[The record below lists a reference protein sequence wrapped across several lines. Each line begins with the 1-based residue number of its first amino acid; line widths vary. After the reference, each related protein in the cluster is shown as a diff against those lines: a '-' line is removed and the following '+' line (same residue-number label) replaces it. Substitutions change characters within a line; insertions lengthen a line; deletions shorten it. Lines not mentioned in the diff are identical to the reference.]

1 MTTEQIWIAAGVAV
15 LVIVVL
21 VVILAVT
28 RGRKRKERDRLRS
41 RYGREYDATISDKGT
56 REGVDDLA
64 HREEERRSLT
74 LRDPDETTRADL
86 RERMA
91 LLQYRFVEDP
101 GDVML
106 EAQRVV
112 VDGLRARGYPVAE
125 DRERALRLLSV
136 DHPDQTPPLRTLLAG
151 SYGQDIGRMREIFL
165 EARRSLR
172 EVLHVSYS
180 TRDLRG
186 ERSAL
191 ATGEGREAALG
202 QGDDAG
208 RHRAPAAD
216 ERAATGTGAPGD
228 EAAGTTRPGPA
239 GAARPDPEPVSEAP
253 RVGDDA
259 GLGHPQAPG
268 DARRVDR

>member
-1 MTTEQIWIAAGVAV
+1 MTTEQMLIAAGVAV

-28 RGRKRKERDRLRS
+28 RGRRRKEQDRLRS
-41 RYGREYDATISDKGT
+41 RYGREYDATISDKGK
-56 REGVDDLA
+56 REGMDDLA

-74 LRDPDETTRADL
+74 LRDPDETKRAEL

-91 LLQYRFVEDP
+91 QLQYRFVEDP

-125 DRERALRLLSV
+125 DRERALRMLSV

-151 SYGQDIGRMREIFL
+151 SYGHDIGRMREIFL

-180 TRDLRG
+180 VRDLRG
-186 ERSAL
+186 NGETSEL
-191 ATGEGREAALG
+191 GTGSGPG
-202 QGDDAG
+202 T
-208 RHRAPAAD
+208 AD
-216 ERAATGTGAPGD
+216 ERVDDRGEHLTPPPVVARTEHERA
-228 EAAGTTRPGPA
+228 EAGQ
-239 GAARPDPEPVSEAP
+239 RPDPEPEPVPEAP
-253 RVGDDA
+253 RTSDDA
-259 GLGHPQAPG
+259 SLGHPGETGP
-268 DARRVDR
+268 RRVDR